1 MTYDPSYTRIGMP
14 RPTPAVGRLMLVN
27 AAVFVVNMV
36 LGGRLS
42 ERPARGASGQ
52 WFCVSWERLWDGYG
66 LGMYR
71 LLTYQFTHS
80 FSSPLHL
87 LWNMIGLYCFGGIAE
102 QRIGYRGTWKLYLAG
117 GLVGALVHMGMYA
130 LMRGGDVAVV
140 GASGSCYA
148 LFLYAVCAAPRL
160 EVRFFFVS
168 LQLIFLGVLFV
179 GLALYDVFLEFT
191 RGIGDGVSNAAHLGG
206 AAFGALVWKRGW
218 FRDRQ
223 GWTQQTSWLGGL
235 RARWRNWRARRADA
249 AAATDQQQIDRILD
263 KVKEH
268 GLPSLT
274 AEERRVLERASR
286 RARSR

>member
-1 MTYDPSYTRIGMP
+1 MTYDPSYTRIGLP

-27 AAVFVVNMV
+27 AAVFVVNMA

-42 ERPARGASGQ
+42 ERPEIGAGGA

-66 LGMYR
+66 LGLYR

-87 LWNMIGLYCFGGIAE
+87 LWNMIGLYFFGGIAE

-117 GLVGALVHMGMYA
+117 GLAGALAHMAMYA
-130 LMRGGDVAVV
+130 LMRGGDVSVV

-148 LFLYAVCAAPRL
+148 LFLYAVCAAPRM
-160 EVRFFFVS
+160 EVLFFFVRV
-168 LQLIFLGVLFV
+168 QLILLGVLFV
-179 GLALYDVFLEFT
+179 GLALYDLFLELT
-191 RGIGDGVSNAAHLGG
+191 RGIGSGVSNGAHLGG
-206 AAFGALVWKRGW
+206 AAFGALVWKLDW

-223 GWTQQTSWLGGL
+223 AWTQQASWFGGL
-235 RARWRNWRARRADA
+235 RARWRSWRARRADA
-249 AAATDQQQIDRILD
+249 AAAIDRQQIDRILD

-274 AEERRVLERASR
+274 PEERSVLERASR
-286 RARSR
+286 RARR